1 MKGYET
7 NKAKAK
13 QLDSILRQKAREEGR
28 TTLPDRLISGMPNL
42 VNCTGDMSEDEYVG

>member
-13 QLDSILRQKAREEGR
+13 QLDNILRQKAREEGR

-42 VNCTGDMSEDEYVG
+42 VNCTGDMS